1 MDSKIYRIKKLP
13 KILVVIGFL
22 LLMVVV
28 GAAVFLEPTSKPLE
42 TVTVKKQDLK
52 VMVSAS
58 GKLTGNNLLDL
69 RFGTSGK
76 IYQINVKEGNSV
88 QKGHF
93 LASLDNREQ
102 AIALQQA
109 QNTLRDK
116 QAQVD
121 KALDDIH
128 LFQYGMG
135 GFANVAT
142 PNETMT
148 QQKDRT
154 TAEVAKDNAFDSVKL
169 AQKNLEDTIIVAPT
183 EGVIIQANF
192 VPGQQVGSADSII
205 KMVDT
210 SQIYFDA
217 EIDEADIGKIAL
229 NQKSEITLDAYPQ
242 KIFEGEVSEIQ
253 LFIKTT
259 STGATVVTVRI
270 LISPDIGFIDNL
282 SGQALITISEAK
294 NVLTVPLEALR
305 EDNTVMVQTET
316 GSQPKKVVPGIK
328 SDTEVEIKDGLQEGD
343 KIVVSPPVLPP
354 RRGLFGVFRI
364 FGGRRGR

>member
-1 MDSKIYRIKKLP
+1 MNSMIYRLKKLP
-13 KILVVIGFL
+13 KILIIIGFF
-22 LLMVVV
+22 LLMVIV
-28 GAAVFLEPTSKPLE
+28 GAVISLKPNSKPLE
-42 TVTVKKQDLK
+42 MVTVKKQDLK

-88 QKGHF
+88 QKGQI

-116 QAQVD
+116 QAQAD

-148 QQKDRT
+148 QRKDRT

-183 EGVIIQANF
+183 SGIIIQANF
-192 VPGQQVGSADSII
+192 LPGQQIGSTDSII
-205 KMVDT
+205 KLVDT
-210 SQIYFDA
+210 SRIYFDA
-217 EIDEADIGKIAL
+217 EIDEVDIGKIAL
-229 NQKSEITLDAYPQ
+229 NQKAEITLNAYSQ
-242 KIFEGEVSEIQ
+242 KVFEGEVSEIQ
-253 LFIKTT
+253 LFTKTT
-259 STGATVVTVRI
+259 STGATMVTVRI
-270 LISPDIGFIDNL
+270 LVSPDVAFIDNL
-282 SGQALITISEAK
+282 SGQVSITTSEAK
-294 NVLTVPLEALR
+294 NVLTIPLEALR
-305 EDNTVMVQTET
+305 EDNTVMVQAE
-316 GSQPKKVVPGIK
+316 SEMQPKKVVPGIK
-328 SDTEVEIKDGLQEGD
+328 SDTEVEIKQGLQEGNR
-343 KIVVSPPVLPP
+343 IVVNPPVLPQ
-354 RRGLFGVFRI
+354 RRGLFGR
-364 FGGRRGR
+364 

>member
-1 MDSKIYRIKKLP
+1 MGRKLV
-13 KILVVIGFL
+13 IISLVM
-22 LLMVVV
+22 LMVVV
-28 GAAVFLEPTSKPLE
+28 GAVVFVRPTSKPPE

-52 VMVSAS
+52 VIVSAS
-58 GKLTGNNLLDL
+58 GKLTGKNLLDL
-69 RFGTSGK
+69 RFATSGK
-76 IYQINVKEGNSV
+76 ILQINVKEGDSV
-88 QKGHF
+88 QKGQV

-109 QNTLRDK
+109 QNTFRDK

-148 QQKDRT
+148 QRKDRT
-154 TAEVAKDNAFDSVKL
+154 TAEVSRDNAFDSVKL

-183 EGVIIQANF
+183 AGIIIQANF
-192 VPGQQVGSADSII
+192 VPGQQVGSGDTII
-205 KMVDT
+205 KMVDI
-210 SQIYFDA
+210 SKIYFEA
-217 EIDEADIGKIAL
+217 ETDEADIGKISL
-229 NQKSEITLDAYPQ
+229 NQKAEITLDAYPQ
-242 KIFEGEVSEIQ
+242 KIFQGEVLEIQ
-253 LFIKTT
+253 PQAKTT

-270 LISPDIGFIDNL
+270 LVSPNIGFIDNL
-282 SGQALITISEAK
+282 SGQASITTSEAK

-305 EDNTVMVQTET
+305 EDNTVMVQTEK
-316 GSQPKKVVPGIK
+316 GLQPKKVVPGIK
-328 SDTEVEIKDGLQEGD
+328 SDTMVEIKQGLQEED
-343 KIVVSPPVLPP
+343 KIVVNPSVLPP

-364 FGGRRGR
+364 FGGGRGR